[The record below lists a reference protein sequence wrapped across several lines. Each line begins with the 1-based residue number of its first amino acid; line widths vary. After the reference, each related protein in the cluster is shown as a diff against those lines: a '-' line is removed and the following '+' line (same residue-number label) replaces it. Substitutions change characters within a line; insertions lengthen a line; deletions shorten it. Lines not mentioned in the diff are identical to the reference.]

1 MSIFASN
8 LSETLNF
15 KQMIVTKETFPKV
28 FERLFEN
35 QQNYQKLTENLLDFN
50 KKMFKEKNIKFA
62 VIMTGDRIIIDDNVC
77 DEFSELCEELG
88 IDKKIPANFLNFN
101 FIVYLGWADAVKCSP
116 FLF

>member
-8 LSETLNF
+8 LSEILNF

-77 DEFSELCEELG
+77 GEFSELCEELG
-88 IDKKIPANFLNFN
+88 IDKKIP
-101 FIVYLGWADAVKCSP
+101 V
-116 FLF
+116 

>member
-8 LSETLNF
+8 LSEILNF

-62 VIMTGDRIIIDDNVC
+62 VIMTANLIF
-77 DEFSELCEELG
+77 FSLN
-88 IDKKIPANFLNFN
+88 IFLLKSRRFSVS
-101 FIVYLGWADAVKCSP
+101 F
-116 FLF
+116 